1 MSKLIL
7 RSFLHFF
14 VMTFSLTYLVLW
26 DLLGRSVFEK
36 HPPWWSPPRHN
47 SFFETLLS
55 PEAWGWIW
63 TGIGF
68 DLWSQSPIAVPIGL
82 IGGGLVLGLSVLI
95 EKVGLGDASTLL
107 SRVIYLKDSDDNLA
121 EQFSESQRSF
131 DAVQSWPLYLS
142 GLIGICAGAGIFVF
156 LVSVVS
162 SLLART
168 GLALL
173 GAALVAVA
181 AVGWCVAAFY
191 LWKLVME
198 YCVPPASSG

>member
-1 MSKLIL
+1 MYKLIL
-7 RSFLHFF
+7 RSFLRFF
-14 VMTFSLTYLVLW
+14 IMSLSLTYLVLW
-26 DLLGRSVFEK
+26 ELLGRSVSER
-36 HPPWWSPPRHN
+36 HPPWWSPPRHD
-47 SFFETLLS
+47 SFSETLLS
-55 PEAWGWIW
+55 LESWGWIW

-82 IGGGLVLGLSVLI
+82 IGGGLVIGLPVLI

-107 SRVIYLKDSDDNLA
+107 SKVTYLKDPDDNLA
-121 EQFSESQRSF
+121 DQSSESQRPL
-131 DAVQSWPLYLS
+131 DAVRSWPLYLS

-181 AVGWCVAAFY
+181 AVGWCPHSIFG
-191 LWKLVME
+191 
-198 YCVPPASSG
+198 SS